1 MKSSNQSS
9 NRISFEVDAQE
20 ILKEQE
26 TSFMVD
32 NSTSASFMAGYF
44 TVDCFVINNS
54 IRASFTADYFTVDCF
69 VVNNSIK
76 ASLMAD
82 YFSVANFMVNY
93 FEVAKVSYFD
103 LVDVVHSYPN
113 RSSFKD
119 YFKVFDTL
127 FLEQF
132 DPNPLRF
139 NQCY

>member
-9 NRISFEVDAQE
+9 NRISFKVDAQE

-54 IRASFTADYFTVDCF
+54 IRASFTADYF
-69 VVNNSIK
+69 
-76 ASLMAD
+76 
-82 YFSVANFMVNY
+82 SVANFMVNY

-103 LVDVVHSYPN
+103 LVDVVHSNPN

-127 FLEQF
+127 FLELF
-132 DPNPLRF
+132 DPNPLRL